1 MSNTIRNNVIAS
13 FCFFA
18 VLFAA
23 AVGVVDAQSQ
33 TPIDDEDILACV
45 TMGDE
50 VWAAPVALK
59 PALESATGQ
68 NATVET
74 TRQLL
79 DRLPQASSS
88 NGVRFEGGNPSQ
100 AVRQDLKS
108 LGYDVIA
115 PTQPQVPGAQHAYSA
130 TL

>member
-1 MSNTIRNNVIAS
+1 MSNTIRNNVFAS
-13 FCFFA
+13 FCFLA

-23 AVGVVDAQSQ
+23 AVGVVDAQSID
-33 TPIDDEDILACV
+33 PIEDDDILACV

-50 VWAAPVALK
+50 VWAAPIALK
-59 PALESATGQ
+59 PALENATGK

-74 TRQLL
+74 ARQLL
-79 DRLPQASSS
+79 DRLPVASAT

-100 AVRQDLKS
+100 AVRQDLHS
-108 LGYDVIA
+108 LGYASIL
-115 PTQPQVPGAQHAYSA
+115 PSTSQVQGAQAAYTA